1 MFRDDAPTIS
11 TGLVPF
17 WAPEKAKPC
26 SSSVWQA
33 KASAQTLYA
42 SLWHC
47 SPCEQDVRIY
57 SKLPD
62 VLASEVRAD
71 CPCCGRT
78 MRTRGTRGSRMRATV
93 QRPATLSASLPGL
106 HDSPGCERRR

>member
-33 KASAQTLYA
+33 KASARTLYA
-42 SLWHC
+42 SLLHC

-78 MRTRGTRGSRMRATV
+78 MRTRGYTRQSH
-93 QRPATLSASLPGL
+93 ASDCSETRYP
-106 HDSPGCERRR
+106 ERLAAWAA